1 MVPFLREIQ
10 YLAITLVLLAG
21 TSVILPCREIDS
33 ATAAACNFYYS
44 VEYSNSDFVPHEQTL
59 LGKRLAAARVL
70 DVSVARVPTLLIRR
84 YS

>member
-1 MVPFLREIQ
+1 MTP
-10 YLAITLVLLAG
+10 LLANLKE
-21 TSVILPCREIDS
+21 SKML
-33 ATAAACNFYYS
+33 NK
-44 VEYSNSDFVPHEQTL
+44 HTL